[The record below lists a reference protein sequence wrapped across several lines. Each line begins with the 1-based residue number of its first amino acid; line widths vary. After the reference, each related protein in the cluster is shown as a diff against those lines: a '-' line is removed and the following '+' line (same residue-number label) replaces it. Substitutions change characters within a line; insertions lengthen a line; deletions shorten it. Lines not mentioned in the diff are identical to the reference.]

1 MQYTSEQQAIINHTD
16 SHARIIAVAG
26 SGKTQTLTAYV
37 QRRLEQGVS
46 PKRLLV
52 LMYNKSAQL
61 DFERRL
67 SSVGL
72 GTKRPDVRTFH
83 SLGYRICR
91 TLMKQGDMPSFSN
104 KLLADSEIEPIVWR
118 LLRELAD
125 ESIAE
130 DVLSKKKKWVEPAMS
145 FFELVKS
152 SLTAPEVVFEQTGL
166 PTQCQFY
173 IEAFHLFEDWRAQ
186 QKRLTFADLIY
197 EPVQRFIN
205 NPRLVEQFAGHMDEI
220 IVDEYQDINPVQQYL
235 VEVLRGE
242 RAQLMVVGDPD
253 QTIYEFRGSKPSL
266 LTNEFTDKLSNVTDY
281 HLSHS
286 FRFGDSISLLAN
298 QVIAA
303 NYDDEHPR
311 TLCYSHD
318 STPNTVVQLQSV
330 TDSAA
335 AALEQIQQ
343 WSKQRPLTDIAVI
356 NRLWANSARLELLL
370 LASGVSYRMDNQQTV
385 LERYELRP
393 FRVLFQLASGQAYQ
407 WDKRTRR
414 AAWQALLTQPFMKV
428 KKKVID
434 DILASVVESSGK
446 WGVALRNAVPDSL
459 SRYQS
464 DLLFERARI
473 IDKAERAQA
482 PTTDVVHGWIQ
493 ATDYFAAIKD
503 NAFSAAQVED
513 QVATVKAFAQFVRQ
527 VKWSLANAAE
537 QLAALASQ
545 KVDGDTPAVLVTS
558 IHKSKGREWPCVIIP
573 ELNDRFYPYQPDGEF
588 TREAS
593 IQSERRLLYVAVTR
607 TTEQLVVLVPSVE
620 ADAQTSKL
628 MPNEF
633 VSGLPAFL
641 QQVAE
646 PSQPFE
652 LPSAMHKKSVQFY
665 ADYKKLGEVSW
676 QVSAVTNSDGL
687 VESTVRHPHLG
698 VGQVLRVS
706 EKRIVIRFLKD
717 GKEREFE
724 RSIVMPL
731 LTALDS

>member
-1 MQYTSEQQAIINHTD
+1 MQYTAEQQAIINHAGG
-16 SHARIIAVAG
+16 HARIIAVAG

-37 QRRLEQGVS
+37 QRRLELGVS

-52 LMYNKSAQL
+52 LMYNKAAQL

-67 SSVGL
+67 TGVGL
-72 GTKRPDVRTFH
+72 SRKRPDVRTFH
-83 SLGYRICR
+83 SLGYRICQ
-91 TLMKQGDMPSFSN
+91 TLMKQGDMPAFN
-104 KLLADSEIEPIVWR
+104 RNLLSDSEIEPVVWR

-125 ESIAE
+125 ESVAE

-152 SLTAPEVVFEQTGL
+152 SLAAPEVVFEQTGL
-166 PTQCQFY
+166 PSQCQFY
-173 IEAFHLFEDWRAQ
+173 IEAFHHFEDWRAQ
-186 QKRLTFADLIY
+186 QKRLTFSDLIY
-197 EPVQRFIN
+197 EPVQRFIIE
-205 NPRLVEQFAGHMDEI
+205 PRLAQQFAGHMDEI

-235 VEVLRGE
+235 VDVLRGD

-266 LTNEFTDKLSNVTDY
+266 LTTELTNKLANVTDY
-281 HLSHS
+281 HLSHT
-286 FRFGDSISLLAN
+286 FRFGDSVSLLAN

-303 NYDDEHPR
+303 NYDDKHPR
-311 TLCYSHD
+311 TLCYSHE
-318 STPNTVVQLQSV
+318 STPNTNVQLKAV
-330 TDSAA
+330 KDSAS
-335 AALEQIQQ
+335 AALEQVQL
-343 WSKQRPLTDIAVI
+343 WSKTRPLTDIAVI

-370 LASGVSYRMDNQQTV
+370 LAAGVSYRMDNQQTV

-393 FRVLFQLASGQAYQ
+393 FRVLFQLASGQAYE

-428 KKKVID
+428 KKAVID
-434 DILASVVESSGK
+434 DVLATVIQCSGK

-482 PTTDVVHGWIQ
+482 PAADVVHGWIQ

-513 QVATVKAFAQFVRQ
+513 QIATVRAFAQFVRQ
-527 VKWSLANAAE
+527 VKWPLVSAAE
-537 QLAALASQ
+537 QLAILASQ
-545 KVDGDTPAVLVTS
+545 KVDDETPAVLITS

-573 ELNDRFYPYQPDGEF
+573 ELNDRFYPYQSEGEF

-593 IQSERRLLYVAVTR
+593 IQSERRLLYVAITR
-607 TTEQLVVLVPSVE
+607 AAQQLVVLVPSVD
-620 ADAQTSKL
+620 ADVPTSQL
-628 MPNEF
+628 MPDAF
-633 VSGLPAFL
+633 ISGLAAFL
-641 QQVAE
+641 QQVTEPAE
-646 PSQPFE
+646 AFC
-652 LPSAMHKKSVQFY
+652 LPSAMHKQSVQQY
-665 ADYKKLGEVSW
+665 ADFKKLGVVTW
-676 QVSAVTNSDGL
+676 QTQSASNADKL
-687 VESTVRHPHLG
+687 VDSTVRHPNLG

-724 RSIVMPL
+724 RAIVMPL
-731 LTALDS
+731 LKAT